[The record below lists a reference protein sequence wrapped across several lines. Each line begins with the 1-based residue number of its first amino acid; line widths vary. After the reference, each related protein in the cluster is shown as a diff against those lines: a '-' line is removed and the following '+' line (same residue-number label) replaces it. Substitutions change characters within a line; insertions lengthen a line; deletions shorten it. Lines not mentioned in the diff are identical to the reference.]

1 MVKFLLIAYGSNR
14 ANCLIF
20 DSILATAQLLLQ
32 SFLISLRQAV
42 AAQKNGQLRT
52 RLTCLEVAALLYS
65 IEDESIDALAL
76 DLIHQQQ
83 FADAIILADL
93 IDQLGPGNVLSS
105 FRLGYALQMANQH
118 REAVTPYRQALAIDP
133 DFPKLRN
140 NLAAALI
147 AIGADTDEPRGLLD
161 SAIKADPEDIDA
173 WINLMHV
180 CRTQMDLDGAL
191 NAGVSALE
199 LAPDSILALN
209 GYASTLKEAQRW
221 DEAEKHLSTARIL
234 APTDASVRS
243 SLAKLHLLRGNYAK
257 GWPENEARWD
267 GSAEL
272 RGKRPMFLSSL
283 AWRGESLAKK
293 TLLVWGEQGMG
304 DLLQFCRFIPLVAER
319 VHREGGRIIWNS
331 FPQMGALLVRSFG
344 GHVDEYTAGEGV
356 EALPQFDYEISLLS
370 LPFILRISES
380 AIPASVPYLQPDAVA
395 RAAWRA
401 RLSSQKRLRVGLA
414 WTGSLD
420 HQRNRF
426 RSVGWRY
433 YARWFSGIPGVTFY
447 SLQPDATKEVAA
459 AKAAGLAMTDY
470 TAEFTSFDDT
480 AAFVGELDL
489 VVTTCTSVAHLSGAL
504 GQHTWVLLDVNPH
517 WPWLL
522 GRRDSPWYPTATLY
536 RQRQFGKWD
545 TVLKE
550 VVRDLTALVERS
562 AVVVKLFQTGR

>member
-1 MVKFLLIAYGSNR
+1 MIKFLPIPYGSNR
-14 ANCLIF
+14 ANCLMS
-20 DSILATAQLLLQ
+20 DSIWAPAQLLLQ
-32 SFLISLRQAV
+32 PFLIFLRQAV
-42 AAQKNGQLRT
+42 AAQKDGQLHT
-52 RLTCLEVAALLYS
+52 RSICLEAAALLYS
-65 IEDESIDALAL
+65 IDDESIDALTL
-76 DLIHQQQ
+76 GLIHQQQ
-83 FADAIILADL
+83 FADAITLADL
-93 IDQLGPGNVLSS
+93 IDQLGPGNVVSS
-105 FRLGYALQMANQH
+105 FRLGYALQVANQH
-118 REAVTPYRQALAIDP
+118 REAVTPYRHALAINP

-147 AIGADTDEPRGLLD
+147 AIGADTDEQRGLLD
-161 SAIKADPEDIDA
+161 SAIKADPEDSDA

-191 NAGVSALE
+191 NAGVNALE

-272 RGKRPMFLSSL
+272 RGKRPRFLSSL
-283 AWRGESLAKK
+283 WRGESLAHK

-331 FPQMGALLVRSFG
+331 FPQMGKLLVRSLG
-344 GHVDEYTAGEGV
+344 EHVDEYTAGEGV
-356 EALPQFDYEISLLS
+356 ESLPQFDYEISLLS
-370 LPFILRISES
+370 LPFILRTSENT
-380 AIPASVPYLQPDAVA
+380 IPASVPYLQPDAVA

-401 RLSSQKRLRVGLA
+401 RLSGNKRLRVGLA
-414 WTGSLD
+414 WTGRLD
-420 HQRNRF
+420 HQRNQF
-426 RSVGWRY
+426 RSVGWRS

-447 SLQPDATKEVAA
+447 SLQPDAAKDVAA
-459 AKAAGLAMTDY
+459 AKTAGLAMTDY

-504 GQHTWVLLDVNPH
+504 GQRTWVLLDVNPH

-536 RQRQFGKWD
+536 RQEQFGKWD
-545 TVLKE
+545 TVLEE

-562 AVVVKLFQTGR
+562 AKPEAPFL